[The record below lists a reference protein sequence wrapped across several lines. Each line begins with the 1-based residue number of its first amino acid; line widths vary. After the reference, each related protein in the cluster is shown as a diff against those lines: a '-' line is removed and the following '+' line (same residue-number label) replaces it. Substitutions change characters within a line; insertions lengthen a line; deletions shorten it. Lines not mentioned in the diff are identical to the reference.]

1 VRGQTAAQRAAR
13 RGAQLE
19 RDRKRVA
26 IAKVYREYCKTTT
39 ATNPEAAHRRPILLD
54 VLKRLTNQT
63 NDREALVAGAV
74 LQGSKTAVALLTNCP
89 LGCCRRPPGRA
100 AGFTVAGPSGF
111 TPWWSTTLV
120 AASGDRKCPV
130 SPRSQR
136 MMAAMVSSA
145 W

>member
-63 NDREALVAGAV
+63 NDREALVAG
-74 LQGSKTAVALLTNCP
+74 
-89 LGCCRRPPGRA
+89 RRA
-100 AGFTVAGPSGF
+100 AGIKNSGGSPYKLPAGMLP
-111 TPWWSTTLV
+111 T
-120 AASGDRKCPV
+120 AAGKGGGLHGRGSKRIHSVVVNNVGRGK
-130 SPRSQR
+130 RG
-136 MMAAMVSSA
+136 
-145 W
+145 